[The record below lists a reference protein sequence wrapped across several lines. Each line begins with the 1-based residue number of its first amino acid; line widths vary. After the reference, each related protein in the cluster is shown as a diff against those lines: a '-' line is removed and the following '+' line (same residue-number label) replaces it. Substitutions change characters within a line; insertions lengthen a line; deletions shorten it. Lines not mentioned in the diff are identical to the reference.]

1 MKLLWVFFY
10 ISLFGYVILA
20 LAVPISYI
28 VISIKIL
35 LEMKELW

>member
-1 MKLLWVFFY
+1 MKLLWIFFY
-10 ISLFGYVILA
+10 ISLLGYVILA

-28 VISIKIL
+28 VIAIKIL